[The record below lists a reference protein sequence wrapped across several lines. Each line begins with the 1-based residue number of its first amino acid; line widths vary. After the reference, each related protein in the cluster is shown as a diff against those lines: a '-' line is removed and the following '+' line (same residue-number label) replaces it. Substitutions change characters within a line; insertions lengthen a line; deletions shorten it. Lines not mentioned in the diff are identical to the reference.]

1 MTTPYKIK
9 VGWTTAFFFAAFCLA
24 TMYSCKKENVKPYIE
39 KGAILFEGRADS
51 SQMVPLLAVGS
62 PGSAT
67 FTARYDN
74 NLHILNYFL
83 KWQNMTSGVTRADMY
98 FPSNAVS
105 NGLLTRTLFSSAT
118 PRTAVVDSINGAI
131 AGTYELTESELAD
144 LKAGKIYYTITTQ
157 TNLGGEIRGQIS
169 VKK

>member
-1 MTTPYKIK
+1 MTTPYQSKF
-9 VGWTTAFFFAAFCLA
+9 GWTTAVFFAALSLA
-24 TMYSCKKENVKPYIE
+24 AVYSCNKDNVKPYVE
-39 KGAILFEGRADS
+39 KGAIFFEGHADS

-62 PGSAT
+62 PGTAT
-67 FTARYDN
+67 LTARYDN
-74 NLHILNYFL
+74 DLHLFNYSL

-98 FPSNAVS
+98 FPSNSVS
-105 NGLLTRTLFSSAT
+105 NGLLARTLFSSST